1 MKIRND
7 FRQRKVSR
15 MERKS
20 NGTQATSV
28 ITIFLCFVIAVIE
41 GLDLQAAGIAASGI
55 KEYFS
60 LSPEQLGIFFS
71 AGILGLLPGTLFG
84 GRYADKV
91 GRKIVLIW
99 SVAIFAVFTLMTVWV
114 ESFTQLLI
122 VRFLAGMGLG
132 AALPNLITLA
142 SEATT
147 SENRGKSVGLMYCG
161 LPVGAILLSFWAAY
175 DPTGNWKSI
184 FYIGGIL
191 PLLVIPFMI
200 KFLPE
205 SKEYL
210 ATKSQTDQ
218 EGQQSSFKDLFNK
231 QYAGRT
237 LLLWVSYFFTLMV
250 VYIMLSWLPS
260 LFMELGFSRKD
271 GSMAQVCFMIGA
283 FFGTIILGML
293 IDRWNK
299 VAVIILM
306 YIGILAG
313 LVCLNSATTLTSIYL
328 AAALTGT
335 FTIGGQG
342 VLYTYGSYI
351 YPAHLRGT
359 GVGAASAMGRVG
371 AMLGPTIAGFILAAG
386 AGASGVFTAAIPGI
400 VLSAIIMV
408 ILSKKLA
415 KSEKETNARSEA
427 AHT

>member
-1 MKIRND
+1 MIEK
-7 FRQRKVSR
+7 
-15 MERKS
+15 KS
-20 NGTQATSV
+20 SV

-55 KEYFS
+55 KQHFN
-60 LSPEQLGIFFS
+60 LLPEQLGIFFS

-91 GRKIVLIW
+91 GRKTVLIW
-99 SVAIFAVFTLMTVWV
+99 SVGIFAIFTLMTVWV
-114 ESFTQLLI
+114 NSFTQLLI
-122 VRFLAGMGLG
+122 VRFLAGVGLG

-142 SEATT
+142 SEAANPT
-147 SENRGKSVGLMYCG
+147 SRGRAVGMMYCG

-191 PLLVIPFMI
+191 PLIVIPFMI

-205 SKEYL
+205 SQEYL
-210 ATKSQTDQ
+210 EAKLVTLSNSQT
-218 EGQQSSFKDLFNK
+218 SSFKDLLNRD
-231 QYAGRT
+231 YAART
-237 LLLWVSYFFTLMV
+237 VMLWISYFFTLMV

-260 LFMELGFSRKD
+260 LFMELGFSRKQ
-271 GSMAQVCFMIGA
+271 GSMAQVFFMVGA

-293 IDRWNK
+293 IDRFNK

-306 YIGILAG
+306 YVGILAG
-313 LVCLNSATTLTSIYL
+313 LVSLNSASTLTSIYL

-342 VLYTYGSYI
+342 VLYTYGSFI

-400 VLSAIIMV
+400 VLSAVIMV
-408 ILSKKLA
+408 VLSRKL
-415 KSEKETNARSEA
+415 KENTNKVNA
-427 AHT
+427 AAEVVRNS